1 MSSYIILNKCPLR
14 SSKGKTTKKK
24 KKRKKRKKK
33 IPLLPSY
40 FPVWAWILHH
50 PNSGLYYIINT

>member
-14 SSKGKTTKKK
+14 SSKGKTTKKE
-24 KKRKKRKKK
+24 KKK

-40 FPVWAWILHH
+40 FPVWAWTLYH